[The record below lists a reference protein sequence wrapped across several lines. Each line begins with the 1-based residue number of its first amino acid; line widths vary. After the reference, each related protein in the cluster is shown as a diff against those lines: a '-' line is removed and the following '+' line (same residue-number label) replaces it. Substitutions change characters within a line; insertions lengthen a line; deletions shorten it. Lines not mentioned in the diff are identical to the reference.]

1 VETLRFLFT
10 SSFYPPYQIGGDAN
24 HVSHLAEQLAKRGH
38 EVHVLHSLDAYKVKR
53 RQGRRTKD
61 PDAQHGVLTHPIET
75 ALSRSAY
82 EAYIYGCSRAITNR
96 FRCLVEEVKP
106 DIVHHH
112 NISLLGH
119 SIFRKRSN
127 YLNLYTAHDYWLVCP
142 TNNLLRN
149 RREICHRKTCFSC
162 AIAYRRPPQIWRK
175 LSRESF
181 RDAIASLDL
190 ILSPSEYM
198 RRRLL
203 EEIEK
208 EIITLPN
215 FVPSPP
221 TRILNKA
228 DEKPSNY
235 FLFVGVL
242 EPHKGIME
250 LLKVFDEIRRD
261 RDCGLAVVG
270 DGSLMRS
277 VNQFIVSRSLAD
289 RVWYEGFVD
298 DARLYSLYKNALAL
312 IVPSVWPE
320 NAPLVA
326 LEALSVGTP
335 VIGANNGGLPEIV
348 GKVDGR
354 LLFDNWEGL
363 KKIVVEFSRTQ
374 FPSNTVRQIYESNFS
389 PGKYVNEY
397 MKIIR
402 GQSG

>member
-1 VETLRFLFT
+1 
-10 SSFYPPYQIGGDAN
+10 
-24 HVSHLAEQLAKRGH
+24 
-38 EVHVLHSLDAYKVKR
+38 
-53 RQGRRTKD
+53 
-61 PDAQHGVLTHPIET
+61 
-75 ALSRSAY
+75 
-82 EAYIYGCSRAITNR
+82 
-96 FRCLVEEVKP
+96 
-106 DIVHHH
+106 
-112 NISLLGH
+112 
-119 SIFRKRSN
+119 
-127 YLNLYTAHDYWLVCP
+127 
-142 TNNLLRN
+142 
-149 RREICHRKTCFSC
+149 
-162 AIAYRRPPQIWRK
+162 
-175 LSRESF
+175 
-181 RDAIASLDL
+181 
-190 ILSPSEYM
+190 M